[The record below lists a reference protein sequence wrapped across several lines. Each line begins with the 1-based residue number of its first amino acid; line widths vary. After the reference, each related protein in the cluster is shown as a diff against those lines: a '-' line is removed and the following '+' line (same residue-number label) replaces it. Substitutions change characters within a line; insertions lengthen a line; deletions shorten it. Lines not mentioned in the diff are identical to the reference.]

1 VRNLELKVRCS
12 NEEALDALI
21 ARARAA
27 GAVYVRTMGQ
37 RDVYCRVPRGRLKLR
52 QWWLDGDQARG
63 GERVVARPS
72 EQWGQQDAGSGV
84 RNRVRE
90 NGDVGQAGAVLSAYA
105 RPDDAGSRFSD
116 YLLSPVTESATMR
129 AVLAHALGE
138 RVVVEKRRVFYRY
151 GQTRIHF
158 DHVATL
164 GAFVELETLMDEATE
179 AAAVAEHHR
188 VIDRLGLDTLPI
200 VAGSYS
206 DLLEGKDTGGAC
218 PI

>member
-1 VRNLELKVRCS
+1 VDVRNLELKVRCP

-37 RDVYCRVPRGRLKLR
+37 RDVYFRVPRGRLKLR
-52 QWWLDGDQARG
+52 EWWLDGDQAQR

-72 EQWGQQDAGSGV
+72 EQWGHQDLRSGV

-90 NGDVGQAGAVLSAYA
+90 DGDVGSTGAVLIAYT

-116 YLLSPVTESATMR
+116 YLLSPVAEPASLR

-158 DHVATL
+158 DEVATL
-164 GAFVELETLMDEATE
+164 GAFVELETVLDEDTE
-179 AAAVAEHHR
+179 AAAMGEHR
-188 VIDRLGLDTLPI
+188 VVIELLGLDRFPV
-200 VAGSYS
+200 VAASYS
-206 DLLEGKDTGGAC
+206 DLLERKDGR
-218 PI
+218 I

>member
-1 VRNLELKVRCS
+1 VRNLELKVRCPS
-12 NEEALDALI
+12 EEALDALI

-37 RDVYCRVPRGRLKLR
+37 RDVFFRVPHGRLKLR
-52 QWWLDGDQARG
+52 EWWLDGDQTQG
-63 GERVVARPS
+63 GERDVARPS
-72 EQWGQQDAGSGV
+72 EQWGQHDPSSGV

-90 NGDVGQAGAVLSAYA
+90 DGDVGSTGAVLIAYT
-105 RPDDAGSRFSD
+105 RPDDAGSRVSD
-116 YLLSPVTESATMR
+116 YLLSPVAEPATMR

-158 DHVATL
+158 DQVATL

-179 AAAVAEHHR
+179 TVAEHQV
-188 VIDRLGLDTLPI
+188 VIDLLGLETLPV
-200 VAGSYS
+200 VAASYG
-206 DLLEGKDTGGAC
+206 DLLEYKDAGA
-218 PI
+218 

>member
-1 VRNLELKVRCS
+1 MRNLELKVRCP

-21 ARARAA
+21 ARARAV

-37 RDVYCRVPRGRLKLR
+37 RDVYFRVPRGRLKLR
-52 QWWLDGDQARG
+52 EWWLDGDQAQG
-63 GERVVARPS
+63 GERVVARPR
-72 EQWGQQDAGSGV
+72 EQWGQQDPSSGV
-84 RNRVRE
+84 RNRARE
-90 NGDVGQAGAVLSAYA
+90 DGDVGPTGAVLIAYA

-116 YLLSPVTESATMR
+116 YLLSPVAEPATMR

-179 AAAVAEHHR
+179 AAAVAEHQV
-188 VIDRLGLDTLPI
+188 VIDLLCLDTLPVI
-200 VAGSYS
+200 AASYG
-206 DLLEGKDTGGAC
+206 DLLEYKDAGA
-218 PI
+218 